1 MLAPVDLFE
10 PELDAITLPDAMH
23 ALGDDTRLLI
33 VRTLADG
40 SEHVCGSLDLGVSKA
55 TRSHHLKVLREA
67 GITRTRVDGTQRHV
81 SLRRPELDERFPGLL
96 DAVLRSA

>member
-1 MLAPVDLFE
+1 
-10 PELDAITLPDAMH
+10 MH

-40 SEHVCGSLDLGVSKA
+40 SEHVCGSLDLGISKA

-67 GITRTRVDGTQRHV
+67 GITRTRLDGTRV
-81 SLRRPELDERFPGLL
+81 TSRCAARSSTSDSRACSTLSCAPPEPSARRASR
-96 DAVLRSA
+96 